1 MSLTVGGIVRRVGW
15 IRIGAL
21 GDLLVGLASLR
32 ETLDMW
38 PEARVSVVGP
48 KLWLQLI
55 EPGYWSRV
63 DRIVVIEKRGTSA
76 DCYEIKDGS
85 WSLLATKS
93 LRQEFGDGYDVVFN
107 ARVDSPRQG
116 FAAFWARVPERW
128 GSAAGLPNLIYNR
141 RAPHDGKDPLIHERD
156 VPLLLMDEAEASASG
171 DRKFSKAT
179 LAERIAASPRIAK
192 WRGAGL
198 PAPRR
203 IDGESLRVELGA
215 DRYFV
220 VNPTSSRREKAW
232 PAGKFRELLETIRE
246 NGDFGGVMPIVVGA
260 PSETEW
266 LREVAGDDFRM
277 IQPSSI
283 GALFNV
289 IAGAELLLTNTS
301 SVQFIAASVG
311 TRTLTLMGRAK
322 PEIWGPLGPSDRF
335 LLGVEPLEI
344 DSMFDRELRA
354 YESISVQSVLETLR
368 TLSPESRL

>member
-1 MSLTVGGIVRRVGW
+1 
-15 IRIGAL
+15 
-21 GDLLVGLASLR
+21 
-32 ETLDMW
+32 
-38 PEARVSVVGP
+38 
-48 KLWLQLI
+48 
-55 EPGYWSRV
+55 
-63 DRIVVIEKRGTSA
+63 
-76 DCYEIKDGS
+76 
-85 WSLLATKS
+85 
-93 LRQEFGDGYDVVFN
+93 
-107 ARVDSPRQG
+107 
-116 FAAFWARVPERW
+116 
-128 GSAAGLPNLIYNR
+128 
-141 RAPHDGKDPLIHERD
+141 
-156 VPLLLMDEAEASASG
+156 
-171 DRKFSKAT
+171 
-179 LAERIAASPRIAK
+179 
-192 WRGAGL
+192 
-198 PAPRR
+198 
-203 IDGESLRVELGA
+203 
-215 DRYFV
+215 V